1 MLKGLRIRIYPN
13 KQQKILIDKT
23 FGCCRLIYNK
33 GLALRKNT
41 YENEGKSIGYKETS
55 AMLTSLKKEESFY
68 FLKEV
73 DSIALQQSLRDLDKA
88 YKNFFRNKFGYP
100 KFHSKHDSFASYRT
114 QNVHPNSICATLDGK
129 HIKLPKLGYVKAKV
143 TYDLSS
149 AKINNA
155 TIERMS
161 SGKYFCVLNVEVD
174 TPSYSNDGC
183 MVGID
188 LGIKTFYTDSNNF
201 VCENKKLISK
211 SAKKLRKEQR
221 KLSRMIESHI
231 IGYEQGKK
239 GDHIPIYNKP
249 LSECKNI
256 QKQRIKVARIHE
268 HIANQRNDF
277 LQKESTKIVKE
288 NQLIALEDLAVKNM
302 VHNHKLAK
310 SIYDV
315 SWSKF
320 VTMLE
325 YKAPL
330 YGTEIVK
337 VPRFYASS
345 QICSC
350 CGRQNPKVKNL
361 SVRDWICPKCGTHH
375 DRDHNASINILNKA
389 LEIRKAS

>member
-13 KQQKILIDKT
+13 KQQKILIAKT

-41 YENEGKSIGYKETS
+41 YENEGKSIGYKETN
-55 AMLTSLKKEESFY
+55 AMLTSLKKEDDFS

-100 KFHSKHDSFASYRT
+100 RFHSKHDSFASYRT
-114 QNVHPNSICATLDGK
+114 QNVNNSICATLDGK

-143 TYDLSS
+143 TYDLFS

-155 TIERMS
+155 TIERMP

-231 IGYEQGKK
+231 IGYKQGKK
-239 GDHIPIYNKP
+239 GGRIPIYNKP

-256 QKQRIKVARIHE
+256 QKQRIKVARIQE

-277 LQKESTKIVKE
+277 LQKESTKLVRE
-288 NQLIALEDLAVKNM
+288 NQIIGLEDLNVKGM
-302 VHNHKLAK
+302 VRNHKLAK
-310 SIYDV
+310 AISDV

-350 CGRQNPKVKNL
+350 CGRQNPKVKDL
-361 SVRDWICPKCGTHH
+361 SVRNWICPKCGTYH
-375 DRDHNASINILNKA
+375 DRDHNAAINILNKA